1 MEKTV
6 VSTPVEVPADT
17 VKLGGILSLPPE
29 PRGIILFAHGS
40 GSSHAS
46 PRNQRVAKDFTDAGF
61 GTLLFDLLTLE
72 EEKEDMMTRELR
84 FNIPFL
90 SYRLT
95 HATQWIEKQHQLAIG
110 YFGASTGAAAAIIS
124 AAELGSKISAV
135 VSRGGRPDLAGQSL
149 TRITAPTLLIVGGA
163 DHGVIE
169 LNQRAY
175 EMMSCTK
182 KLEIV
187 PDATHLFE
195 ERGTLEEVG
204 RMATRWFEQYL

>member
-1 MEKTV
+1 MERTV
-6 VSTPVEVPADT
+6 VTMPIQVPADT
-17 VKLGGILSLPPE
+17 VKLGGILSLPEE

-40 GSSHAS
+40 GSSHKS
-46 PRNQRVAKDFTDAGF
+46 PRNQHVAKDFTNAGF
-61 GTLLFDLLTLE
+61 GTLLFDLLTLD

-95 HATQWIEKQHQLAIG
+95 HVTHWIEEQYKLNIG

-124 AAELGSKISAV
+124 AAELGNKISAV

-149 TRITAPTLLIVGGA
+149 TRIVAPTLLIVGGA

-175 EMMSCTK
+175 EMMGSTK
-182 KLEIV
+182 KLEMI

-195 ERGTLEEVG
+195 EVGALEEVG
-204 RMATRWFEQYL
+204 RMATRWFEEYL